1 MGADFTRNT
10 PGRRHAIKNA
20 VLAGLAV
27 LLIGFAGR
35 PYLPAATEWAIR
47 QPLDIALLILGTHGK
62 SREAAEKP
70 GRDESGR
77 PRQDQEEWLDALLRL
92 LREPIIELRAQCRCQ
107 ADGIAAAIAARAC
120 SGGSGRMDSGG
131 CLTIL

>member
-10 PGRRHAIKNA
+10 PGRRHAIKSA

-35 PYLPAATEWAIR
+35 AYLPAATEWAVR
-47 QPLDIALLILGTHGK
+47 QPLDIALLILGAHGK

-70 GRDESGR
+70 GREESGK
-77 PRQDQEEWLDALLRL
+77 PRQDRQEWLDALLRL
-92 LREPIIELRAQCRCQ
+92 LREPIIELRAHCRC
-107 ADGIAAAIAARAC
+107 
-120 SGGSGRMDSGG
+120 
-131 CLTIL
+131 

>member
-1 MGADFTRNT
+1 MGADFTWNA
-10 PGRRHAIKNA
+10 PGRRQAIKSA

-35 PYLPAATEWAIR
+35 AYLPAAAEWAAR
-47 QPLDIALLILGTHGK
+47 QPLDIALLILGAHGK

-77 PRQDQEEWLDALLRL
+77 QRQDQLEWLDALLRL
-92 LREPIIELRAQCRCQ
+92 LREPIVELR
-107 ADGIAAAIAARAC
+107 GHC
-120 SGGSGRMDSGG
+120 S
-131 CLTIL
+131 C